1 MSKRARKPALLLSEQ
16 TIAGRV
22 LLALR
27 AGPIESTA
35 LRERL
40 GESASP
46 IATKLHKEGL
56 LVLHNGTAHIT
67 SAGLK
72 NCPSRRPT
80 TSV

>member
-46 IATKLHKEGL
+46 IATKLHKEG
-56 LVLHNGTAHIT
+56 HNGTAHIT

>member
-16 TIAGRV
+16 TTGRV

-27 AGPIESTA
+27 AGPIESAA

-40 GESASP
+40 GDSVFPA
-46 IATKLHKEGL
+46 IARLSRQGL
-56 LVLHNGTAHIT
+56 VADHNSVLHIT
-67 SAGLK
+67 SAGLRQ
-72 NCPSRRPT
+72 CPSRRPT